1 MAAAQALEKYCLIH
15 RYRSLAG
22 ARQLPH
28 LIHVATK
35 IPDLP
40 PIPVGAVEL

>member
-1 MAAAQALEKYCLIH
+1 MAAAQALEMYCLTH

-28 LIHVATK
+28 LISVDAKTRAHRRS
-35 IPDLP
+35 
-40 PIPVGAVEL
+40 PVGAVEL